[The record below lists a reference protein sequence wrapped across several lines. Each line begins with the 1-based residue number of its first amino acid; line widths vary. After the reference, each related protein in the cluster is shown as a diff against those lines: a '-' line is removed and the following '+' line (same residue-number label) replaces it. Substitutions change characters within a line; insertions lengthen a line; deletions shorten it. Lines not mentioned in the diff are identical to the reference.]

1 MRILQL
7 FLLAVAL
14 LSAAPDVAAGELK
27 IATVDLNRVMN
38 EVEEG
43 KAEQARLQTIYEGKR
58 AELAQMEEA
67 LVTLNKEYQSQA
79 AVLSAT
85 AKQDYEQRLYQQQAT
100 YQQAMA
106 LAEQEMQQA
115 QLQVMDKL
123 MGKMR
128 GVAEQVAKEK
138 GYTMVLES
146 SQGLVVWAD
155 ESVDITAAV
164 ITRYNAAE

>member
-14 LSAAPDVAAGELK
+14 LSAVPEAAAGELK

-67 LVTLNKEYQSQA
+67 LVSLNKEYQSQA

-128 GVAEQVAKEK
+128 EVAEQVAKEK

-155 ESVDITAAV
+155 ESVDITADV